1 MKTPEQIVEYI
12 NNQEW
17 YKNLGVGIAN
27 VNDFGLLILKVLL
40 AYPVN
45 KDRDWKKINEDF
57 QKWLAE

>member
-45 KDRDWKKINEDF
+45 TIVR
-57 QKWLAE
+57 